1 MELGKSV
8 ERESVEKET
17 VWLPSLVQGK
27 SCEPL
32 SKSL

>member
-1 MELGKSV
+1 MELGK
-8 ERESVEKET
+8 SVEKET
-17 VWLPSLVQGK
+17 VWLPSLMQGK